1 MPTSNPQINDPAG
14 QSVMDAFTEAGVD
27 PGAAYNATQGI
38 YSMSSDKVIAEL
50 GVLRADFNAALA
62 EISARIDTMEAT
74 TATSIGALEAA
85 TAASIGALEAATS
98 ARLDAVD
105 AQMAVLTWAVIAT
118 FTIVT
123 AFGATG
129 IFHMW
134 ASWTRE
140 NSGAD
145 TATSQSTER

>member
-14 QSVMDAFTEAGVD
+14 QAVMDAFTEAGVD

-50 GVLRADFNAALA
+50 GVLRADFNAAIA
-62 EISARIDTMEAT
+62 ELGARIDTLEAT
-74 TATSIGALEAA
+74 

-134 ASWTRE
+134 ASWTRG

-145 TATSQSTER
+145 TATAQSTEK

>member
-1 MPTSNPQINDPAG
+1 MPTSNPQINDPSG
-14 QSVMDAFTEAGVD
+14 QAVMDAFTEAGVD

-50 GVLRADFNAALA
+50 GVLRADFNAAIA
-62 EISARIDTMEAT
+62 ELGARIDTLEAT
-74 TATSIGALEAA
+74 
-85 TAASIGALEAATS
+85 TAASIGALEATTT

-105 AQMAVLTWAVIAT
+105 AQIAMLTWAVIAT

-134 ASWTRE
+134 ASWTRG

>member
-1 MPTSNPQINDPAG
+1 MTLE
-14 QSVMDAFTEAGVD
+14 AFAEAGVD
-27 PGAAYNATQGI
+27 AGATYNATQWI
-38 YSMSSDKVIAEL
+38 YNMSSDKVIAEL

-134 ASWTRE
+134 ASWTRG

>member
-50 GVLRADFNAALA
+50 GVLRADFNAAIA
-62 EISARIDTMEAT
+62 ELGARIDTLEAT
-74 TATSIGALEAA
+74 
-85 TAASIGALEAATS
+85 TAASIGALEATTT

-105 AQMAVLTWAVIAT
+105 AQIAMLTWAVIAT

-134 ASWTRE
+134 ASWTRG

-145 TATSQSTER
+145 TATSQSAEK

>member
-14 QSVMDAFTEAGVD
+14 QAVMDAFTEAGVD

-50 GVLRADFNAALA
+50 GVLRADFNAAIA
-62 EISARIDTMEAT
+62 ELGARIDTLEAT
-74 TATSIGALEAA
+74 

-134 ASWTRE
+134 ASWTRG

>member
-1 MPTSNPQINDPAG
+1 MPTSNPQLNDPAG

-27 PGAAYNATQGI
+27 PGAAYNARQGI

-62 EISARIDTMEAT
+62 ELSARIDTLEAT
-74 TATSIGALEAA
+74 NA
-85 TAASIGALEAATS
+85 

-105 AQMAVLTWAVIAT
+105 AQIAMLTWAVIAT
-118 FTIVT
+118 FTVVT
-123 AFGATG
+123 GIAATG
-129 IFHMW
+129 MFHMW
-134 ASWTRE
+134 GWWTRG

>member
-1 MPTSNPQINDPAG
+1 MTLE
-14 QSVMDAFTEAGVD
+14 AFTESGVD
-27 PGAAYNATQGI
+27 AGATYNATQWI
-38 YSMSSDKVIAEL
+38 YNMSSDKVIAEI
-50 GVLRADFNAALA
+50 GVLRADFNEALA
-62 EISARIDTMEAT
+62 QISARIDTLEAT
-74 TATSIGALEAA
+74 TA
-85 TAASIGALEAATS
+85 ASIDALEAATS

-105 AQMAVLTWAVIAT
+105 AQIAMLTWAVIAT

-134 ASWTRE
+134 ASWTRG

-145 TATSQSTER
+145 TATSQSTEK

>member
-14 QSVMDAFTEAGVD
+14 QAVMDAFTEAGVD

-50 GVLRADFNAALA
+50 GVLRADFNAAIA
-62 EISARIDTMEAT
+62 ELGARIDTLEAT
-74 TATSIGALEAA
+74 TAASIHTLEAT
-85 TAASIGALEAATS
+85 TAASIGALEATTT

-105 AQMAVLTWAVIAT
+105 AQIAMLTWAVIAT

-134 ASWTRE
+134 ASWTRG

>member
-38 YSMSSDKVIAEL
+38 YSMSSDKVIAEI
-50 GVLRADFNAALA
+50 GVLRADFNAAIA
-62 EISARIDTMEAT
+62 ELSTRIDTLEAT
-74 TATSIGALEAA
+74 TA
-85 TAASIGALEAATS
+85 

-105 AQMAVLTWAVIAT
+105 AQIAMLTWAVIAT
-118 FTIVT
+118 FTVVT
-123 AFGATG
+123 GIAATG
-129 IFHMW
+129 MFHMW
-134 ASWTRE
+134 GWWTRGS
-140 NSGAD
+140 SGAD